1 METFSNLYFVFET
14 QIMVYYVIVHLYERV
29 FSSVV
34 DLKNHQLIAEYYT
47 TPPSPRLKCFAVRN
61 RHFPFKYIFKEANLV
76 HVHLRNAS

>member
-47 TPPSPRLKCFAVRN
+47 TPPSPRLKCFAVIDI
-61 RHFPFKYIFKEANLV
+61 FPLNTFLKKLIWFMCI
-76 HVHLRNAS
+76 